1 MDAQPKQIP
10 PSKPHPETPRL
21 VPNYSYNSF
30 FRHPFITYLLI
41 TLIIIAGLGAVMFMG
56 ERLKPSNNGTIL
68 ALVPATKTL
77 RVGETFSEGITMN
90 TNADTVSAVELHLSY
105 DPTAIQILNFIPE
118 TPLPVVLVPE
128 THVNGTFNVTLGVR
142 PDKPFKGA
150 GIIGTLNLK
159 ILASKQSSL
168 NFTSKTAVAALGKT
182 TNALV
187 SKTGTTIRGAA
198 AVQ

>member
-1 MDAQPKQIP
+1 MDAQSKQIP
-10 PSKPHPETPRL
+10 PSKPHPETSRF
-21 VPNYSYNSF
+21 VPNYKYNSF
-30 FRHPFITYLLI
+30 FRHPLITYLLI
-41 TLIIIAGLGAVMFMG
+41 LLIIIIGWGVVMFMG
-56 ERLKPSNNGTIL
+56 ERLKASNNGTIL
-68 ALVPATKTL
+68 ALAPATKTL
-77 RVGETFSEGITMN
+77 RAGETFSEGIIMN

-105 DPTAIQILNFIPE
+105 DPTAIQILSFIPE
-118 TPLPVVLVPE
+118 TPLPVVLVPATYE
-128 THVNGTFNVTLGVR
+128 NGTFKVTLGVR
-142 PDKPFKGA
+142 PGKPFKGA

>member
-1 MDAQPKQIP
+1 MDVQSKQTP
-10 PSKPHPETPRL
+10 RSKSHPETLRF
-21 VPNYSYNSF
+21 VPNYTYNSF
-30 FRHPFITYLLI
+30 IRHPFITYLLI
-41 TLIIIAGLGAVMFMG
+41 ALIIIAGLGVVMFMG
-56 ERLKPSNNGTIL
+56 ERLKASNNGTIL
-68 ALVPATKTL
+68 ALAPATKTL
-77 RVGETFSEGITMN
+77 RAGETFSLGITMN

-105 DPTAIQILNFIPE
+105 DPTAIQILSFIPE

-128 THVNGTFNVTLGVR
+128 THENGTFNVTLGVR

-187 SKTGTTIRGAA
+187 SKTGSTIKGTTAI
-198 AVQ
+198 Q

>member
-1 MDAQPKQIP
+1 MNIQSKQTP
-10 PSKPHPETPRL
+10 PSKPPPETSRF
-21 VPNYSYNSF
+21 VPHYQYNSF
-30 FRHPFITYLLI
+30 FRHPLITYLLI
-41 TLIIIAGLGAVMFMG
+41 VLIIIAGLGAVMFMG
-56 ERLKPSNNGTIL
+56 ERLKASNNGPVL

-77 RVGETFSEGITMN
+77 SVGETFSEGIIMN

-105 DPTAIQILNFIPE
+105 DPTAIQILSFTPE
-118 TPLPVVLVPE
+118 TPLPIVLVPE
-128 THVNGTFNVTLGVR
+128 THANGTFSVTLGVQ

-187 SKTGTTIRGAA
+187 SKTGTAIKGAA

>member
-1 MDAQPKQIP
+1 MDTQSKQTLQPKFHP
-10 PSKPHPETPRL
+10 KTPSSL
-21 VPNYSYNSF
+21 SNYSYNSF
-30 FRHPFITYLLI
+30 FRHPVITYILI
-41 TLIIIAGLGAVMFMG
+41 ALVIIAGLGIVMLMG
-56 ERLKPSNNGTIL
+56 ERLKASNNGPVL
-68 ALVPATKTL
+68 ALAPATKTL
-77 RVGETFSEGITMN
+77 RVGETFSEGIILN

-105 DPTAIQILNFIPE
+105 DPNAIQILNFIPE

-128 THVNGTFNVTLGVR
+128 THSNGVLSVSLGVQ

-168 NFTSKTAVAALGKT
+168 NFTSKTAVAVVGKT

-187 SKTGTTIRGAA
+187 SKTGTTIRGAVTA
-198 AVQ
+198 Q